1 MLVRAEK
8 ECDRDA
14 VRKINMSA
22 FDTPSEADLVDAL
35 RENAQPIV
43 SLVAEENGEVV
54 GHIMFSPVSLSGHP
68 DIHMMGLGPMA
79 VAPAHQN
86 RGIGSAL
93 VRTGLEQCRQLNFDA
108 VVVLGHPEYY
118 PRFGFSPSS
127 KFGIDSEYNVPEE
140 VFMAMELRSEALERK
155 TGKVRYHPA
164 FGSL

>member
-14 VRKINMSA
+14 VRKINKSA

-35 RENAQPIV
+35 RKNAQPVV
-43 SLVAEENGEVV
+43 SLVAEENGDVV
-54 GHIMFSPVSLSGHP
+54 GHIIFSPVSLSGHS

-79 VAPAHQN
+79 VEPGHQN

-93 VRTGLEQCRQLNFDA
+93 VRTGLEHCRKLNFDA

-127 KFGIDSEYNVPEE
+127 EFGIDSEYNVPEE
-140 VFMAMELRSEALERK
+140 VFMAMELRQEALEGK
-155 TGKVRYHPA
+155 TGIVRYHPA

>member
-14 VRKINMSA
+14 VREINVSA

-35 RENAQPIV
+35 RENAHPVV
-43 SLVAEENGEVV
+43 SLVAEENGEIV

-68 DIHMMGLGPMA
+68 DLQMMGLGPMA
-79 VAPAHQN
+79 VEPAHQK

-93 VRTGLEQCRQLNFDA
+93 VRTGLEQCRKLNFDA

-118 PRFGFSPSS
+118 PRFGF
-127 KFGIDSEYNVPEE
+127 
-140 VFMAMELRSEALERK
+140 VFMAMELRPEALEEK